1 MRLAILGALLLVLC
15 APMAFAAT
23 NDGEFYGGADQ
34 QEEYDACQGT
44 LDPDVCMWSPMGG
57 TGGAPSICGDSFGCP
72 MCGFDMTLTKAVCYR
87 LRGQSG
93 VCSCTAK
100 GTYVDKYGQKQPN
113 CDTSGS
119 CAVR

>member
-1 MRLAILGALLLVLC
+1 VRLTIIGALVLVC
-15 APMAFAAT
+15 IAPAVFAQ
-23 NDGEFYGGADQ
+23 EFYGGPDQ
-34 QEEYDACQGT
+34 QEEYDACQGS

-57 TGGAPSICGDSFGCP
+57 AGAGAPALCNGSFGCP

-93 VCSCTAK
+93 FCSCTAK
-100 GTYVDKYGQKQPN
+100 GTYTDKWGQKQPN